1 MITAIFKD
9 RLMHFS
15 PLATPFDVLNFVK
28 AAF

>member
-15 PLATPFDVLNFVK
+15 RPATPIDVLNVLK
-28 AAF
+28 AAS